1 MLKLLSPVFLIILL
15 AHTQQAAHSNEDLHS
30 RLKVIYGQDN
40 RVEADDYHDAA
51 FRDLSD
57 SVAAMVRSSSIFK
70 DPRNPGRMIFPRRT
84 AENFLNL
91 CPDERFAQQITLP
104 LCSGF
109 LVADDL
115 VVTAGHCVQ
124 NEGDC
129 KRFKWAFGF
138 KGETTSLAENDVYSC
153 SEIVD
158 FKLEDTTFKLLDYAV
173 IRLDRPVENREP
185 LKYRQKSKAKIN
197 QKLVVIGHPMGLP
210 LKIADSA
217 KVSRMNL
224 KELKKPFSSLLKKRY
239 YFLANLDTYGGNS
252 GSPVFNQ
259 ETREVEGILVEGAD
273 DFIKDE
279 QRGCLRSNILD
290 GKRWTTQEK
299 VLRITK
305 IPMLQAK

>member
-1 MLKLLSPVFLIILL
+1 MFKLLSPLFLLL
-15 AHTQQAAHSNEDLHS
+15 LLGQTLQVAQANESLLS
-30 RLKVIYGQDN
+30 RLKVIYGEDN

-57 SVAAMVRSSSIFK
+57 SVAGMIRSTSIFK
-70 DPRNPGRMIFPRRT
+70 DPKNPGRMIFPKRT

-91 CPDERFAQQITLP
+91 CSDEKFAQQITLP
-104 LCSGF
+104 ICSGF

-115 VVTAGHCVQ
+115 IVTAGHCVQ
-124 NEGDC
+124 NVGDC
-129 KRFKWAFGF
+129 KRFKWGFGF
-138 KGETTSLAENDVYSC
+138 KGDTTSLAEEDVYSC

-158 FKLEDTTFKLLDYAV
+158 FQLQDSKFKLLDYAV

-197 QKLVVIGHPMGLP
+197 QKLIVIGHPMGLP

-217 KVSRMNL
+217 QVSRMNL
-224 KELKKPFSSLLKKRY
+224 KELKKPLSSLIKKRY
-239 YFLANLDTYGGNS
+239 YFLANLDAYGGNS

-273 DFIKDE
+273 DFVLDE
-279 QRGCLRSNILD
+279 KRGCLRSNRLD

-299 VLRITK
+299 VFRITK